1 MRVRTLLSGS
11 VRRPLVFA
19 LVAALGFGAGG
30 VAVALG
36 GSSGGGGTYYAC
48 LGGGL
53 LSHVTLVTSSAQT
66 RPVCPSGTHR
76 VAWTRT
82 GLAGPAGPAGSPGAS
97 LLAGSGAP
105 PSALGSLG
113 DVYLDTSAYRLYGPK
128 SSAGWGTGVSLAGAP
143 GGSGPAGAPGPQGP
157 AGPAGPQGIPG
168 PQGATG
174 AQGPAGPATLAALQ
188 GSACTVGSNAG
199 TVSVSINAST
209 GAISLTCVAAPA
221 DLSITVTDN
230 ATTVVPGT
238 TDTYTLVVS
247 NAGPASVA
255 GASVIDTLPSG
266 FLNPSSPNTPGGV
279 TYVNLGNGQVEWTG
293 LDLAA
298 GMTAQLTLTG
308 TVDPSL
314 PAGTGVF
321 VDTATVTP
329 PASLTDPN
337 PGNNTATDAD
347 SVMPQAVL
355 SITKLADGHASE
367 TVGPGQT
374 VIFTIDLGNNG
385 PSDATSVNVNDLLP
399 AGLTFVSATP
409 SVGTYNAVTGVWAI
423 GTLAA
428 GDTAALSVTVTV
440 GSGPS
445 TIENTATASA
455 ADAPMVNSTAVLAVS

>member
-11 VRRPLVFA
+11 VRRTLVFA
-19 LVAALGFGAGG
+19 LVAALGFGAGS

-53 LSHVTLVTSSAQT
+53 LSHVTLVTSSEQA
-66 RPVCPSGTHR
+66 RPICPSGTHR
-76 VAWTRT
+76 IAWTKS
-82 GLAGPAGPAGSPGAS
+82 GPAGPAGPAGSPGAS
-97 LLAGSGAP
+97 LLAGTGAP
-105 PSALGSLG
+105 ASALGSLG

-128 SSAGWGTGVSLAGAP
+128 TSVGWGSGVSLAGAP
-143 GGSGPAGAPGPQGP
+143 GGTGPAGATGPQ
-157 AGPAGPQGIPG
+157 GPAGPQGIPG
-168 PQGATG
+168 RQGATG
-174 AQGPAGPATLAALQ
+174 AQGPAGPATLTALQ
-188 GSACTVGSNAG
+188 GSPCTVGSSAG
-199 TVSVSINAST
+199 TVSVSVNAST
-209 GAISLTCVAAPA
+209 GAISLTCVAIPA

-238 TDTYTLVVS
+238 TDTYTVVVS
-247 NAGPASVA
+247 NAGPANVA
-255 GASVIDTLPSG
+255 GADVIDTLPTG

-293 LDLAA
+293 LNLAA
-298 GMTAQLTLTG
+298 GMTAQLILTG

-314 PAGTGVF
+314 PAGAGVF

-337 PGNNTATDAD
+337 PSNNTATDTD
-347 SVMPQAVL
+347 SLTPQADL

-367 TVGPGQT
+367 TVSPGQT
-374 VIFTIDLGNNG
+374 VTFTVSLSNGG
-385 PSDATSVNVNDLLP
+385 PSDATNVNVNDLLP

-409 SVGTYNAVTGVWAI
+409 SVGTYNALTGTWVI

-428 GDTAALSVTVTV
+428 GFTDTLSVAATV

-445 TIENTATASA
+445 TIDNTATVTAGDA
-455 ADAPMVNSTAVLAVS
+455 ATVSSMAVLNVS

>member
-11 VRRPLVFA
+11 VRRTLVFA
-19 LVAALGFGAGG
+19 LVAALGFGAGS

-53 LSHVTLVTSSAQT
+53 LSHVTLVTSSGQA
-66 RPVCPSGTHR
+66 RPICPSGTHR
-76 VAWTRT
+76 IAWTKS
-82 GLAGPAGPAGSPGAS
+82 GPAGPAGPAGSPGAS
-97 LLAGSGAP
+97 LLAGTGAP
-105 PSALGSLG
+105 ASALGSLG

-128 SSAGWGTGVSLAGAP
+128 TGVGWGSGVSLAGAP
-143 GGSGPAGAPGPQGP
+143 GGTGPAGATGPQ
-157 AGPAGPQGIPG
+157 GPAGPQGIPG
-168 PQGATG
+168 RQGATG
-174 AQGPAGPATLAALQ
+174 AQGPAGPATLTALQ
-188 GSACTVGSNAG
+188 GSPCTVGSSAG
-199 TVSVSINAST
+199 TVSVSVNAST
-209 GAISLTCVAAPA
+209 GAISLTCVANPA

-238 TDTYTLVVS
+238 TDTYTVVVS
-247 NAGPASVA
+247 NAGPANVA
-255 GASVIDTLPSG
+255 GADVIDTLPTG

-293 LDLAA
+293 LNLAA
-298 GMTAQLTLTG
+298 GMKTQLTLTG

-337 PGNNTATDAD
+337 PSNNTATDTD
-347 SVMPQAVL
+347 SLTPQADL

-367 TVGPGQT
+367 TVSPGQT
-374 VIFTIDLGNNG
+374 VTFTISLSNGG
-385 PSDATSVNVNDLLP
+385 PSDATNVNVNDLLP

-409 SVGTYNAVTGVWAI
+409 SVGTYNALTGTWAI

-428 GDTAALSVTVTV
+428 GVTDTLSVAATV

-445 TIENTATASA
+445 TIDNTATATAGDA
-455 ADAPMVNSTAVLAVS
+455 ATVSSTAVLNVS